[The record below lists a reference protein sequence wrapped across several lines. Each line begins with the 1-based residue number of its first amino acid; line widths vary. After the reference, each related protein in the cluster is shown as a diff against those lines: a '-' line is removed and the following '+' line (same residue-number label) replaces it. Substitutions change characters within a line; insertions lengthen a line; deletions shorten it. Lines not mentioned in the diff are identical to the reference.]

1 MRQKLCGALGQ
12 GEVTVV
18 MGHVP
23 IFFWGVGF
31 PAIFPENLQWVA
43 TK

>member
-1 MRQKLCGALGQ
+1 MRQRLCGALGQ

-18 MGHVP
+18 MEHVSS
-23 IFFWGVGF
+23 FFGVVGF
-31 PAIFPENLQWVA
+31 PAVFPENLQWIA